1 MYLAKSYK
9 DKIAAGGAELTAQEI
24 TNMNHII
31 INNYTNAGLSV
42 LFLVVVYGIIFYG
55 IRVGMKAH
63 KNHLHIKSPFN
74 HAELPKGTRQLKGRP
89 TLCIHNVGHLHWRG

>member
-31 INNYTNAGLSV
+31 INNYTNAGLSI

-63 KNHLHIKSPFN
+63 KNPERTDKETPYVPV
-74 HAELPKGTRQLKGRP
+74 PKEGVKVSST
-89 TLCIHNVGHLHWRG
+89 H